1 MFLPDDLLKNKTKQK
16 THIRWCPMLNN
27 DEFKMSYCHERQK

>member
-1 MFLPDDLLKNKTKQK
+1 MFLPDDLLKNKTKN
-16 THIRWCPMLNN
+16 TDIRWCPMLNN